1 MRTDLFRIYLPH
13 QTQNYLMLNSAGQPS
28 PTRTG
33 ANAPRLKSATPGKP
47 SLLVCLTLAL
57 LCVHAL
63 PLSAKEPTLVDFE
76 NDLIPVF
83 TKLGCNVGAC
93 HGAAI
98 GRGGFKLS
106 LYGGNPAADYHAIV
120 QELEGRRVNLFR
132 PDQSLIYLKPSQ
144 SITHEGGYLIEE
156 GAESERLLLEWIR
169 QGAQQ
174 QPQRKLLRVEVQPRR
189 HVFEQINDKVQLR
202 SFAHYSDGSRRE
214 VTRWTV
220 FTPED
225 DSGIDIDKKSNA
237 KILRRG
243 RQIVVA
249 RYLTEV
255 QPIELLTPLNSSAE
269 TAQTSSNSKRL
280 GFIDVEIERSL
291 SILGLPKSQTIDD
304 NAFRRRVSLDLTGR
318 LPFVI
323 EESLRAER
331 MPSSGSKE
339 PFDRSKYLKRILASE
354 EFVQYWSLQL
364 AKIFRVSPGTA
375 RDASLGTGSSN
386 RYHTWLAEQLRKGT
400 SYKELA
406 AQMVL
411 SEGNT
416 REVGPANFYRTVT
429 NAREQA
435 ELFSELFMGSRMR
448 CANCHNHPLDR
459 WTQDDYHG
467 LAAIFAK
474 MRLGDNVSIKPD
486 GEVTHPRTLEPAIP
500 RIPGGEFLKSG
511 KVDKRVQLVDW
522 LTATENPYFAK
533 AIVNRLWKHMM
544 GRGLIEPVDDLRA
557 TNPATH
563 PELLDKLAKN
573 FVEHGYD
580 LRHTLM
586 LIASSQAYSRSS
598 AVLVSNAADDR
609 FYSHAVRE
617 PLGPE
622 VLADA
627 ISDILGLPEKY
638 GDEEL
643 GTRAIALMNPRTPSR
658 SLDVLG
664 RCDRTDSC
672 EGSAEVAGGLPT
684 KLHMLNG
691 GLLNDRIS
699 AKRGRLGEL
708 LRQESNSQALDI
720 ISEFYLLAL
729 QRQPSSA
736 EMEFWSAEFK
746 TREDL
751 STEQQQTAIES
762 RLEDFLWALLSSQEF
777 VGNP

>member
-1 MRTDLFRIYLPH
+1 
-13 QTQNYLMLNSAGQPS
+13 MLNSAGQSP

-33 ANAPRLKSATPGKP
+33 ANALRLKPATLGKA
-47 SLLVCLTLAL
+47 SFLVCLTLSI
-57 LCVHAL
+57 LCLHSL
-63 PLSAKEPTLVDFE
+63 PLSANEPATPVDFE

-83 TKLGCNVGAC
+83 TKLGCNAGAC

-106 LYGGNPAADYHAIV
+106 LYGGNPSADYHAIV

-132 PDQSLIYLKPSQ
+132 PDQSLIYLKPSE
-144 SITHEGGYLIEE
+144 SIAHEGGYLVEE
-156 GAESERLLLEWIR
+156 GAESEQLLLEWIR
-169 QGAQQ
+169 QGALQRQ
-174 QPQRKLLRVEVQPRR
+174 QRKLLRVEVQPHRQ
-189 HVFEQINDKVQLR
+189 VFEQINDTTRLR
-202 SFAHYSDGSRRE
+202 AFAHYDDGSRRE

-225 DSGIDIDKKSNA
+225 DSAVDIDEESNV
-237 KILRRG
+237 KILRPG

-255 QPIELLTPLNSSAE
+255 QPIELLTPINSSAK
-269 TAQTSSNSKRL
+269 TVGTGSNFEKL
-280 GFIDVEIERSL
+280 GFIDAEIERSL
-291 SILGLPKSQTIDD
+291 SILGLPKSQAIDD

-318 LPFVI
+318 LPFVMHDP
-323 EESLRAER
+323 LHGER
-331 MPSSGSKE
+331 MSSPDSQA
-339 PFDRSKYLKRILASE
+339 PFKRSKYLEQILTSE
-354 EFVQYWSLQL
+354 EFVEYWSLQL

-375 RDASLGTGSSN
+375 RDASLGVGSSN
-386 RYHTWLAEQLRKGT
+386 RYHTWLAEELRKGT

-406 AQMVL
+406 EQMVL
-411 SEGNT
+411 SQGNT
-416 REVGPANFYRTVT
+416 REVGPANFYRTVS

-474 MRLGDNVSIKPD
+474 MRLGDNVSVKPD

-500 RIPGGEFLKSG
+500 RIPGGEFLKNG
-511 KVDKRVQLVDW
+511 KVDKREQLVDW

-563 PELLDKLAKN
+563 PELLDKLAKD

-598 AVLVSNAADDR
+598 AVLESNAADDR
-609 FYSHAVRE
+609 FYSHAIRE

-627 ISDILGLPEKY
+627 ISDVLGLPEKY
-638 GDEEL
+638 GDEKL

-672 EGSAEVAGGLPT
+672 EGSTEVAGGLPT

-708 LRQESNSQALDI
+708 LKGDSKSQPLDI
-720 ISEFYLLAL
+720 VSEFYHLAL
-729 QRQPSSA
+729 QRPPNSA
-736 EMEFWSAEFK
+736 EIKFWAAEFK

-751 STEQQQTAIES
+751 STELQKTAIEH